1 MEKRAKAMLDIV
13 PAEWDNVPI
22 SLIHE
27 LRERLETIVDADTS
41 IDSGGGDGFA
51 DMSLEI
57 GGRRYLL
64 MVERLDLIGGNN
76 R

>member
-1 MEKRAKAMLDIV
+1 MEKRARAMLDIT
-13 PAEWDNVPI
+13 PTNWDNVPI
-22 SLIHE
+22 SLIQE
-27 LRERLETIVDADTS
+27 LRRHVEAIVDANTS

-64 MVERLDLIGGNN
+64 MVERLDLMGGNG